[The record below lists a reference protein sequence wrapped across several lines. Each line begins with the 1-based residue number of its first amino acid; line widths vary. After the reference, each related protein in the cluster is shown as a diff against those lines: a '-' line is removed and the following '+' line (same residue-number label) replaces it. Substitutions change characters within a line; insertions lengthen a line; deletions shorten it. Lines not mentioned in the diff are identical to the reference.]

1 MKKKVYYSKEKQ
13 LGEPFL
19 SKLKEELKNVF
30 GGCKRI
36 AIKIHF
42 GEPGNGFAFSPGQIK
57 PVTDLLK
64 ELKIN
69 YFLYDSSV
77 AYGGERGNPE
87 SHTEYAIKKGWGKL
101 GDIKTNDDFVL
112 VKGRKMDYE
121 VSKSLIEADGV
132 LVITHFKGHVCCG
145 FGGAIKNLGM
155 GALTKKTKSAIHH
168 GGEPNITGECKK
180 CKKCEDACPLNS
192 IKVTDKPEI
201 GKCYGCSNCIYAC
214 PHKILKPKLEFFDVL
229 LAEGASA
236 AQSKFKK
243 VYYLSYLINITKEC
257 DCERNPK
264 KIISDDCGYLMGKD
278 GVSVDKAAQDIILRN
293 NQEDVFKKYNKKSGI
308 EQIKAAEDCGMGS
321 SVYELINL

>member
-1 MKKKVYYSKEKQ
+1 MKKKIYYSKEKEP
-13 LGEPFL
+13 GEPFL
-19 SKLKEELKNVF
+19 LKLKDELKNVL
-30 GGCKRI
+30 GSCKKI

-42 GEPGNGFAFSPGQIK
+42 GEPGNDFAFNPEHIK
-57 PVTDLLK
+57 PIIDLLK
-64 ELKIN
+64 ELKIS

-87 SHTEYAIKKGWGKL
+87 SHIKYAIKKGWGKL
-101 GDIKTNDDFVL
+101 GEIKTDDDFFL
-112 VKGRKMDYE
+112 VNGRKMNYE

-168 GGEPNITGECKK
+168 GGEPNIIGECKK
-180 CKKCEDACPLNS
+180 CKKCEDACPLNG
-192 IKVTDKPEI
+192 IKVIDKPEI
-201 GKCYGCSNCIYAC
+201 ERCYGCSNCIYAC

-229 LAEGASA
+229 LAEGANA

-243 VYYLSYLINITKEC
+243 TYYLSYLINITKEC

-264 KIISDDCGYLMGKD
+264 KIISDNCGYLMGED
-278 GVSVDKAAQDIILRN
+278 GVSIDKAAYDILLKN
-293 NQEDVFKKYNKKSGI
+293 NKEDVFKKYNKKSGI
-308 EQIKAAEDCGMGS
+308 KQIKAAEHCGMGS